1 MKEFCRTCGKTI
13 VADQCLQIFSPEGRK
28 LLQCVRSITN
38 CWVSTKGNKFQGRFR
53 FDYRL
58 FTNLQL
64 QDAQDWPHHMCP
76 DCQVLLKK
84 VQKFRRRCAK
94 IEKHFARRRSRMNLG
109 EAPAAVA
116 LQLPVQQTAA
126 PDPLGIDELMAASE
140 IKLEPSQVQMEHET
154 ESSYPEDQLEQG
166 ISYED
171 APGEDFLPL
180 PEDYGEAQTEMMATT
195 TTSNT
200 TGKPG
205 QGRIKTS
212 IKSSKHTMRMGRK
225 LIHVKVIDDKQ
236 PKRIVDRN
244 GQNAKPC
251 ICEHCGRQFKDTSNL
266 NVHLLRHTGTKPFEC
281 EQCHQ
286 KCYTLHLLRRHQL
299 KHTEGPYACTFC
311 GLEYSTNSSRV
322 RHERWV
328 VLGVVLLHLHGFPF
342 DREACKKGRAPQSK
356 WEIIKKGE
364 RTFHCE
370 VCDLWFLRAGNFT
383 QHIKSSSHTENER
396 KKKRKSKTVEPPA
409 INT

>member
-1 MKEFCRTCGKTI
+1 MKQFCRTCGKTI
-13 VADQCLQIFSPEGRK
+13 VAHRCIQIFSPEGRK

-38 CWVSTKGNKFQGRFR
+38 CW
-53 FDYRL
+53 
-58 FTNLQL
+58 LQNS
-64 QDAQDWPHHMCP
+64 QDLPNHMCP
-76 DCQVLLKK
+76 DCQMLLKQ

-94 IEKHFARRRSRMNLG
+94 IEKYFNRRRSRMNLG

-116 LQLPVQQTAA
+116 LQLPVQQTVA

-140 IKLEPSQVQMEHET
+140 IKLEPSQVQVEQET
-154 ESSYPEDQLEQG
+154 ESLYAVNQLEVG
-166 ISYED
+166 TSYEES
-171 APGEDFLPL
+171 PSEDFLPL
-180 PEDYGEAQTEMMATT
+180 PEDYGEAQTEIVATT
-195 TTSNT
+195 TN
-200 TGKPG
+200 KPE
-205 QGRIKTS
+205 QARIKTK

-322 RHERWV
+322 RHER
-328 VLGVVLLHLHGFPF
+328 
-342 DREACKKGRAPQSK
+342 EACKKGRAPQSK

-383 QHIKSSSHTENER
+383 QHINSSSHIENER
-396 KKKRKSKTVEPPA
+396 RKKRKTKSVQPSA

>member
-38 CWVSTKGNKFQGRFR
+38 CWLRDV
-53 FDYRL
+53 
-58 FTNLQL
+58 
-64 QDAQDWPHHMCP
+64 QDLPNHMCP
-76 DCQVLLKK
+76 DCQVLLKQ

-94 IEKHFARRRSRMNLG
+94 IEKYFARRRSRMNLG
-109 EAPAAVA
+109 EAPAAVP

-140 IKLEPSQVQMEHET
+140 IKVEPSQIQVEQGA
-154 ESSYPEDQLEQG
+154 ESSYLENQLGEG

-171 APGEDFLPL
+171 APAEDFMPL
-180 PEDYGEAQTEMMATT
+180 PEDYGEEQTEMVATS
-195 TTSNT
+195 TS
-200 TGKPG
+200 KAE
-205 QGRIKTS
+205 QRRIKNK

-225 LIHVKVIDDKQ
+225 LIHVKVINDKQ

-244 GQNAKPC
+244 GPNAKPC

-322 RHERWV
+322 RHER
-328 VLGVVLLHLHGFPF
+328 
-342 DREACKKGRAPQSK
+342 EACKKGRAPQSK

-383 QHIKSSSHTENER
+383 QHINSSSHIENER
-396 KKKRKSKTVEPPA
+396 RKIRKSKSVQPTA

>member
-1 MKEFCRTCGKTI
+1 MKEFCRTCGQTV
-13 VADQCLQIFSPEGRK
+13 VAEQCLQIFSPQGRK

-38 CWVSTKGNKFQGRFR
+38 CW
-53 FDYRL
+53 
-58 FTNLQL
+58 LQNV
-64 QDAQDWPHHMCP
+64 QDLPNHICM
-76 DCQVLLKK
+76 DCQLLLKQ

-94 IEKHFARRRSRMNLG
+94 IEKYFARRRRRMNLG
-109 EAPAAVA
+109 EAPAAME
-116 LQLPVQQTAA
+116 QLPVQQAAA
-126 PDPLGIDELMAASE
+126 PDPLGIDELMATSE
-140 IKLEPSQVQMEHET
+140 IKIEPTQLQMDEDPQT
-154 ESSYPEDQLEQG
+154 LYPENQLEQSL
-166 ISYED
+166 SYENG
-171 APGEDFLPL
+171 PGEDFLPL
-180 PEDYGEAQTEMMATT
+180 PEDYGEVQTEVAATT
-195 TTSNT
+195 ATSTTNE
-200 TGKPG
+200 PP
-205 QGRIKTS
+205 QRRIKNS
-212 IKSSKHTMRMGRK
+212 AKIKSKKHTMRMGRK

-244 GQNAKPC
+244 GPSAKPC

-266 NVHLLRHTGTKPFEC
+266 HVHLLRHTGTKPFEC

-322 RHERWV
+322 RHER
-328 VLGVVLLHLHGFPF
+328 
-342 DREACKKGRAPQSK
+342 EACKKGRAPQSK

-383 QHIKSSSHTENER
+383 QHINSSSHIENER
-396 KKKRKSKTVEPPA
+396 RKKRKSNSVHPAA
-409 INT
+409 INS

>member
-1 MKEFCRTCGKTI
+1 MKQYCRTCGKTI
-13 VADQCLQIFSPEGRK
+13 VADQCIQIFSPEGRK
-28 LLQCVRSITN
+28 LLQSVRSITN
-38 CWVSTKGNKFQGRFR
+38 CW
-53 FDYRL
+53 
-58 FTNLQL
+58 LQNS
-64 QDAQDWPHHMCP
+64 QDMPNHVCP
-76 DCQVLLKK
+76 DCQTLLKQ
-84 VQKFRRRCAK
+84 VQRFRRRCAK
-94 IEKHFARRRSRMNLG
+94 IEKYFDRRRRRMNLG

-116 LQLPVQQTAA
+116 LQLPVQQTPA
-126 PDPLGIDELMAASE
+126 PDPLGIDELMTASE
-140 IKLEPSQVQMEHET
+140 IKLEPSQVQMEQET
-154 ESSYPEDQLEQG
+154 NSYQEHQHQEKSFEDV
-166 ISYED
+166 
-171 APGEDFLPL
+171 PGEDSLPL
-180 PEDYGEAQTEMMATT
+180 PEDYGEGQTEMVAAYD
-195 TTSNT
+195 SKPEQ
-200 TGKPG
+200 GK
-205 QGRIKTS
+205 IKTK

-225 LIHVKVIDDKQ
+225 LIHVKVINDKQ

-322 RHERWV
+322 RHER
-328 VLGVVLLHLHGFPF
+328 
-342 DREACKKGRAPQSK
+342 EACKKGRAPQSK

-383 QHIKSSSHTENER
+383 QHINSSSHMENER
-396 KKKRKSKTVEPPA
+396 KKKRKSKTVQPPA

>member
-1 MKEFCRTCGKTI
+1 MKAFCRTCGKTI
-13 VADQCLQIFSPEGRK
+13 VADQCLQIFAPEGRK

-38 CWVSTKGNKFQGRFR
+38 CW
-53 FDYRL
+53 
-58 FTNLQL
+58 L
-64 QDAQDWPHHMCP
+64 QDAQDLPTHMCP
-76 DCQVLLKK
+76 GCQALLRQ

-94 IEKHFARRRSRMNLG
+94 IEKYLTRRRSRMNLG

-116 LQLPVQQTAA
+116 LQLPVQQSTA

-140 IKLEPSQVQMEHET
+140 IKLEPTEVHMEQET
-154 ESSYPEDQLEQG
+154 VSYSGDQLKEASFGDTPGYSEQ
-166 ISYED
+166 
-171 APGEDFLPL
+171 FVPL
-180 PEDYGEAQTEMMATT
+180 PEDYGEEQTEIVATDT
-195 TTSNT
+195 A
-200 TGKPG
+200 KPEPAKVK
-205 QGRIKTS
+205 IK
-212 IKSSKHTMRMGRK
+212 SKHTMRMGRK

-322 RHERWV
+322 RHER
-328 VLGVVLLHLHGFPF
+328 
-342 DREACKKGRAPQSK
+342 EACKKGRAPQSK

-383 QHIKSSSHTENER
+383 QHINSSSHIENER
-396 KKKRKSKTVEPPA
+396 KKKRKSKSVQPSA
-409 INT
+409 VNT